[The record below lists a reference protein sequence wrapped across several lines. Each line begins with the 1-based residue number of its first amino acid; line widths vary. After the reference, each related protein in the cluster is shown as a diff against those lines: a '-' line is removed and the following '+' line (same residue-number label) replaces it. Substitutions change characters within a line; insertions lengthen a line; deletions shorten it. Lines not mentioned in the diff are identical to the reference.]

1 MPDASVT
8 GLYEDV
14 VLDHAKQ
21 PRNRGPL
28 PQATHAAAADNPLC
42 GDTVRVELEVGDDGI
57 RAASFEGHAC
67 AIVTAS
73 ASLMTEHVRGRTA
86 RDAHALVER
95 METLCAGPTDAS
107 AVAGAALGELA
118 VFAGVRR
125 YPARVRCATLPWHAL
140 RLALAD

>member
-1 MPDASVT
+1 MTDAAA

-14 VLDHAKQ
+14 VLAHAKR

-28 PQATHAAAADNPLC
+28 AHATHAAAADNPLC
-42 GDTVRVELEVGDDGI
+42 GDEVRVEVVMEEGRVQ
-57 RAASFEGHAC
+57 AAGFEGQAC

-86 RDAHALVER
+86 AEAHALAAA
-95 METLCAGPTDAS
+95 MEALCTGPS
-107 AVAGAALGELA
+107 EPPAAEAAQLGELA

-125 YPARVRCATLPWHAL
+125 YPARARCATLAWHAL
-140 RLALAD
+140 RRALAD